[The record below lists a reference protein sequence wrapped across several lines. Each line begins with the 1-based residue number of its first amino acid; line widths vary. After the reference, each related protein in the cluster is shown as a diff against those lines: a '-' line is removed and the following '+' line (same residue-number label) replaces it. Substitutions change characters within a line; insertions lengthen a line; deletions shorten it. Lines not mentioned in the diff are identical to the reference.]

1 MKDTKFAISQS
12 PLTNSIYV
20 GRLNKEGSKYLEKK
34 DMTME
39 AISSVV
45 YHIKQIQDEDGN
57 NTISISGK
65 GKKYS
70 LTLTI
75 EDM

>member
-12 PLTNSIYV
+12 PLTNNIYV

-45 YHIKQIQDEDGN
+45 DHIRQIQDEEGN
-57 NTISISGK
+57 NTISISSK

>member
-12 PLTNSIYV
+12 PLTNNIYV

-45 YHIKQIQDEDGN
+45 DHIRQIQDEEGN
-57 NTISISGK
+57 NTISISAK

>member
-12 PLTNSIYV
+12 PLTNIIYV

-45 YHIKQIQDEDGN
+45 DHIKQIQDEEGN